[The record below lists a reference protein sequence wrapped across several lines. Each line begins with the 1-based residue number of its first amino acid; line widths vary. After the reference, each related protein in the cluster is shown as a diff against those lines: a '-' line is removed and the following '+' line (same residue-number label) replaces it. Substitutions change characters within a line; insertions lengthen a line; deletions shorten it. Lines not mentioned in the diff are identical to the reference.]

1 MAKYLFIASYN
12 SEGAKGLIA
21 AGGSARRSQIE
32 ETVKGAGGTM
42 ESFYFAFGEGDA
54 YVICDL
60 PDAATA
66 AALSMNVNAGGAAS
80 VRTVVL
86 LTPEQMDEAARKSV
100 SYRPPGR

>member
-1 MAKYLFIASYN
+1 MAKYLFIATYN

-32 ETVKGAGGTM
+32 ETVKGAGGAM
-42 ESFYFAFGEGDA
+42 ESFHFAFGAGDA

-66 AALSMNVNAGGAAS
+66 AALSMNVSASGAGS
-80 VRTVVL
+80 VTTVAL
-86 LTPEQMDEAARKSV
+86 LTPEQMDEACKK
-100 SYRPPGR
+100 